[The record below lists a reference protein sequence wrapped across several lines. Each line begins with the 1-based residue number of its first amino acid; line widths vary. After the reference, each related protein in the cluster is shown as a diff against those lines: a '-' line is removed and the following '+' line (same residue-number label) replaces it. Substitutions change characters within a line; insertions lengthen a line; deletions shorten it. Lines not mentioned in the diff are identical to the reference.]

1 VTATESQFFPRL
13 FEPIRIG
20 SLDVRNR
27 IVLTGHGTGMGRDF
41 RPNEQLIRYYE
52 ERAKGGAG
60 LLMIGSQQVH
70 PTSPG
75 ITNLLCNYDDSI
87 IPGLRGI
94 CQAVHRHAA
103 KLFGYL
109 SHMGLATSA
118 RPRPLWSAS
127 EVHEQKY
134 GEVAHSMT
142 AEEIEI
148 IVEAFAAAARRNM
161 EAGMD
166 GIEVHVAHGL
176 LLHQFLSP
184 LTNKRTDDYGG
195 SLENRLRFPVAVLG
209 EVRGR
214 IGPDVPLGVRVSGA
228 ELIPGGLTLEDMCE
242 IVPLLVAAG
251 GLDYVDVSVGND
263 GNIVSNMLHEPPMGL
278 ESAPFAHLAK
288 AIREVA
294 RVPVIHGTRMKD
306 PAVGERLLADGAAD
320 MVGMCRAL
328 IADPHLPNKAR
339 QGQAEDIVPCVACEQ
354 ACLGRLHRGLH
365 ISCVGNPV
373 TGRELDWAAWAP
385 AEARR
390 KVVVIGGGPA
400 GMEAAIVAGRRG
412 HDVIVIERQLRL
424 GGQIAVASKAST
436 RHEWEDLI
444 RHKTGQMDKAG
455 VGVRTGV
462 EATARM
468 VLDENPDAVVLA
480 TGSLPTRPD
489 IPGVDAP
496 HVVSAA
502 DVLDGTAEV
511 GERVLVID
519 HVNRQNGPTT
529 ACHLAELG
537 KRVEVVTEGPF
548 IGHKLETQNFS
559 FQHQRLFRF
568 GVVLTPHSAVV
579 AIEPERI
586 TVRNEFTQVERII
599 DGIETVV
606 LATPGRANDR
616 LAPEFNSMIKGLYIV
631 GDCLAPRDVEAAILE
646 GHQAGREV

>member
-1 VTATESQFFPRL
+1 MTTTKSRFFPRL

-70 PTSPG
+70 STSPG
-75 ITNLLCNYDDSI
+75 ITNLLCNYDESI

-94 CQAVHRHAA
+94 CQAVHRHGA

-127 EVHEQKY
+127 GVYEQKY
-134 GEVAHSMT
+134 GEVAHAMT
-142 AEEIEI
+142 VEEIETI
-148 IVEAFAAAARRNM
+148 IEAFAAAATRNM
-161 EAGMD
+161 EAGTD
-166 GIEVHVAHGL
+166 GIEIHVAHGL

-195 SLENRLRFPVAVLG
+195 SLENRLRFPVAVVQK
-209 EVRGR
+209 VRRR
-214 IGPDVPLGVRVSGA
+214 IGCDVPLGVRVSGT
-228 ELIPGGLTLEDMCE
+228 ELVPGGLSPEDMCE
-242 IVPLLVAAG
+242 IVPLLVDAG
-251 GLDYVDVSVGND
+251 RLDYVDVSVGND

-278 ESAPFAHLAK
+278 KPAPFAHLAK
-288 AIREVA
+288 VIRGVV
-294 RVPVIHGTRMKD
+294 RVPVIHGTRIKD
-306 PAVGERLLADGAAD
+306 PAVGEQLLADGAAD

-339 QGQAEDIVPCVACEQ
+339 AGSSEDIVPCVACEQ
-354 ACLGRLHRGLH
+354 SCLGRLHRGLH

-373 TGRELDWAAWAP
+373 TGREIDWAGCAA
-385 AEARR
+385 ADERR

-412 HDVIVIERQLRL
+412 HDVIVYERQHLL
-424 GGQIAVASKAST
+424 GGQIVIASKAST
-436 RHEWEDLI
+436 RHEWKDLI
-444 RHKTGQMDKAG
+444 RYKTGQLDKGG
-455 VGVRTGV
+455 VRVRTGV
-462 EATARM
+462 EATART

-480 TGSLPTRPD
+480 TGSLSTRPD
-489 IPGVDAP
+489 IPGIDAP
-496 HVVSAA
+496 HVVSDV
-502 DVLDGTAEV
+502 DVLGGMTEV

-537 KRVEVVTEGPF
+537 RRVEIVTEGPF

-568 GVVLTPHSAVV
+568 GVVLTPHSSVA
-579 AIEPERI
+579 AIEPGRVI
-586 TVRNEFTQVERII
+586 VRNEFTQEKRII
-599 DGIETVV
+599 DEVDTVV
-606 LATPGRANDR
+606 LATPGCANDR
-616 LAPEFNSMIKGLYIV
+616 LIPDLRDKVKGLYII

-646 GHQAGREV
+646 GHQAGHEV